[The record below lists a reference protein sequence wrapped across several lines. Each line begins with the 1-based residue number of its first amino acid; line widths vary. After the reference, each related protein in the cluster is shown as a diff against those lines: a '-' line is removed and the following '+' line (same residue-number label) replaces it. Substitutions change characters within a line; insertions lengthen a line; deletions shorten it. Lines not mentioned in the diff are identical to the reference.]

1 MGNEIDKVKLE
12 SNWNSRNEIVI
23 YQYENKENEIRN
35 VKKPSILEQGK

>member
-1 MGNEIDKVKLE
+1 MGNEIEKVKLE

-35 VKKPSILEQGK
+35 VKEHLLD